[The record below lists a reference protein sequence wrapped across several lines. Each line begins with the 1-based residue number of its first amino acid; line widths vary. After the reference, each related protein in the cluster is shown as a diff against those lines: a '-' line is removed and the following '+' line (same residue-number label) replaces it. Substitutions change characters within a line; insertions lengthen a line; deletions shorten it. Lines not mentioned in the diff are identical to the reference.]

1 MYCTIYIC
9 LCACVCMSWAQE
21 TVSQCS
27 LQHSNGLAKRQMLKA
42 HKHVSIAC
50 GSTSNA
56 TTTPQRPFSIKIWLQ
71 TALRSPRDRLS
82 YAKLDCGAHVA
93 QKPAMMQL
101 RNSRRS
107 STIDW
112 HFYTWY
118 RLQEPAG
125 KELESQVFVRRAQNL
140 SFPTLLAITLRRPQW
155 FAALSLMSSYRPR
168 ILRPLIAWFR
178 LVHHIGERET
188 LKRSIGIKNL
198 LEWPCWFHWTKV
210 RNTVIL
216 HFGLHHS

>member
-1 MYCTIYIC
+1 M
-9 LCACVCMSWAQE
+9 
-21 TVSQCS
+21 
-27 LQHSNGLAKRQMLKA
+27 RQ
-42 HKHVSIAC
+42 
-50 GSTSNA
+50 N
-56 TTTPQRPFSIKIWLQ
+56 
-71 TALRSPRDRLS
+71 
-82 YAKLDCGAHVA
+82 

-125 KELESQVFVRRAQNL
+125 KEFASQVFVRRAQNL

-155 FAALSLMSSYRPR
+155 FSALSLMSSYRPK
-168 ILRPLIAWFR
+168 ILRPLITWFR
-178 LVHHIGERET
+178 LVQHIGERET
-188 LKRSIGIKNL
+188 LKRTKGTKNL

-216 HFGLHHS
+216 PFLSASILRSQIVTKWYSGSILNPF